1 MGMFFQTINRVD
13 RALYFPYNKR
23 KSCTSFASRI
33 WVHDP
38 LASWIMDLRYSVLE
52 ISEALQ

>member
-1 MGMFFQTINRVD
+1 MFFQTINRVD

-33 WVHDP
+33 WVYDP